1 MNFIVRMRVKMYVV
15 RARLHGEKRRPEI
28 SLQFAGCVYT
38 VPDKFFN
45 GRLFFTCA
53 TRFHGTLQLVLQIA
67 VLSVV
72 KKLTQFRGSR
82 VNKSQNRA
90 SFLSVQKFFPELF
103 LFFQHLFF
111 LSSLIKTKC
120 HQTVVRL

>member
-1 MNFIVRMRVKMYVV
+1 MLY
-15 RARLHGEKRRPEI
+15 EP
-28 SLQFAGCVYT
+28 VYT
-38 VPDKFFN
+38 EGSDDRKYVCSSQATFTRFRTN
-45 GRLFFTCA
+45 FQRTIIFTCA
-53 TRFHGTLQLVLQIA
+53 TRFHGTLQLMLQIA

-82 VNKSQNRA
+82 VNESQNRA
-90 SFLSVQKFFPELF
+90 SFLSVQNFFPELF

-120 HQTVVRL
+120 HQTVVRR